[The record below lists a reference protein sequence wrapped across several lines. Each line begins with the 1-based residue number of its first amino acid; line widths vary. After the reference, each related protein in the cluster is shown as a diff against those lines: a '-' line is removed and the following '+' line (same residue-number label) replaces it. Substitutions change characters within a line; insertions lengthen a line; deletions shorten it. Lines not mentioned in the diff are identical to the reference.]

1 MQLMTLARYDRD
13 GSVWSPRLEQLQL
26 LEVGVGCFN
35 IFRENSGSSGR
46 IVLGALPYMDNRE

>member
-35 IFRENSGSSGR
+35 IER
-46 IVLGALPYMDNRE
+46 ILAQVVILYWVHCHMDNRE